1 MINNDAKLTEI
12 VDNIVAAIKPTKI
25 YLFGSA
31 ARGEATES
39 SDLDI
44 LIELEAG
51 RSLLDLIAMQQD
63 LEDLLGIK
71 VDIVTEAGLSPY
83 IRDDVLKEAVP
94 L

>member
-1 MINNDAKLTEI
+1 MKNKFHQYGESIARIITQYGGR
-12 VDNIVAAIKPTKI
+12 NIRV
-25 YLFGSA
+25 FGSA

-71 VDIVTEAGLSPY
+71 VDVVTEAGLSPY
-83 IRDDVLKEAVP
+83 IRDDILEEAVP